1 MNEPREMD
9 ALAAIDE
16 LIKETVAGDPQAERE
31 YLRSKWIGEIIL
43 QLVVQRD
50 QAGLT
55 QQQLG
60 ERLGKAQS
68 AIARLERGSDLKL
81 SVVFDHLYASGVVPT
96 GRIPVKDLES
106 AREDLA
112 TPPIKRQVNPAQ
124 PAVATDHQQGVAPQ
138 WHGHREQEGESPSSD
153 TPPPTEPKHGRRKVK
168 AA

>member
-1 MNEPREMD
+1 MNEHHEMG

-16 LIKETVAGDPQAERE
+16 LIDETVAGDLQAERE
-31 YLRSKWIGEIIL
+31 YLRSKWIGEVIL
-43 QLVVQRD
+43 QLIVQRD

-81 SVVFDHLYASGVVPT
+81 SVVFDHLFACGVVPT
-96 GRIPVKDLES
+96 GQIPVRSLES
-106 AREDLA
+106 AREELA
-112 TPPIKRQVNPAQ
+112 APSNRPQTNPAQ
-124 PAVATDHQQGVAPQ
+124 PTSASAHQQDVASSWQGP
-138 WHGHREQEGESPSSD
+138 REQELEPASSD
-153 TPPPTEPKHGRRKVK
+153 TSPSAEPKQSLRKAK

>member
-1 MNEPREMD
+1 MD

-16 LIKETVAGDPQAERE
+16 LIEETVVGDPQAERE

-43 QLVVQRD
+43 QLVVHRD

-81 SVVFDHLYASGVVPT
+81 SVVFDHLFACGVVPT
-96 GRIPVKDLES
+96 GQVPVKSLKS
-106 AREDLA
+106 ARKELIA
-112 TPPIKRQVNPAQ
+112 PPGHQANPGHSTP
-124 PAVATDHQQGVAPQ
+124 ATDHQQGVTPQ
-138 WHGHREQEGESPSSD
+138 WHGPREQGNELPSSD
-153 TPPPTEPKHGRRKVK
+153 APHTEPKHGRRKVK